1 MCDEQFK
8 NDDYLSNSQTQR
20 TNRRVLRT
28 KLKDMAFR
36 HLFLLSNL
44 KRIAYEPKH
53 LFGVPDSLNLIFVT
67 LKIYKIMKKILLIA
81 FSLFA
86 FSQGNAID
94 FKENL
99 LFTSTMDGA
108 HAIPAVSTTAKGIG
122 SFMLNKERDAI
133 AVNISLAMLSGA
145 PVNVSI
151 YHGAEGINGT
161 FFLDLTPFLTGNR
174 IATTI
179 SGTDVTANLAKYFN
193 DDLYVLVTTA
203 SHPTGEIRGQ
213 IKLETDL
220 NYVADLNS
228 METIP
233 MIMISGAYGLGTFG
247 LSMDN
252 SKLNFKVICQGLT
265 GAITSAKLYAG
276 TIGMVGIEVADIS
289 SFINGNVIT
298 GNIDPA
304 GSVLSNLLAGEIYLN
319 ITTDENPTGELRSQL
334 VNYKGLTFDGIL
346 DGSQMVP
353 PVSTPAQGVCVI
365 RFSPD
370 LTIMYYDIVV
380 DGVASSIDYSHLH
393 IGDYGMPYNSSS
405 FQVDFTSSING
416 NRISGTKTN
425 ISALN
430 KDRLLKSNLTLL
442 IHTSSHPQGEVRS
455 QVVRYAREGF
465 TVNLEGQQ
473 VVPAVSSAA
482 YGSGIVS
489 IGRDEENAHYNWLA
503 GDLSAPAVD
512 SYFKNNIIGEN
523 GSVIYSMSSAMTV
536 EGNNASANGFW
547 KSADDTPFLALNSA
561 QFSNHSVYLDITNSA
576 FPDGEIRGQVNDGFV
591 SYSVGINDDLS
602 DSDMLIYPNP
612 SAGKITISIP
622 KLEHS
627 EGKIEV
633 FDLLGRKTFSEE
645 YVNMGLSGF
654 QVDLSTLSKG
664 NYILKVG
671 NKNQFITKKIIL
683 Q

>member
-1 MCDEQFK
+1 
-8 NDDYLSNSQTQR
+8 
-20 TNRRVLRT
+20 
-28 KLKDMAFR
+28 
-36 HLFLLSNL
+36 
-44 KRIAYEPKH
+44 
-53 LFGVPDSLNLIFVT
+53 
-67 LKIYKIMKKILLIA
+67 MKKLLLIA
-81 FSLFA
+81 SALFA
-86 FSQGNAID
+86 YSQANAIT

-99 LFTSTMDGA
+99 LFTSTMDGT
-108 HAIPAVSTTAKGIG
+108 HAIPAVTTSAKGIG
-122 SFMLNKERDAI
+122 SFMLNKNRDTI
-133 AVNISLAMLSGA
+133 AVNISFAMLSGA

-151 YHGAEGINGT
+151 YQGAAGTNGT
-161 FFLDLTPFLTGNR
+161 LFLDLTPFLTGNR

-179 SGTDVTANLAKYFN
+179 SGTYVTANYAKYFN

-203 SHPTGEIRGQ
+203 NNPSGEIRGQ

-220 NYVADLNS
+220 NYVSDLNS

-233 MIMISGAYGLGTFG
+233 MIMVSGAYGLGSFG

-276 TIGMVGIEVADIS
+276 TIGMIGVEVADIS

-298 GNIDPA
+298 GNIIPPA
-304 GSVLSNLLAGEIYLN
+304 SVLSNLLIGEIYLN
-319 ITTDENPTGELRSQL
+319 ITTSQNPTGELRSQL
-334 VNYKGLTFDGIL
+334 VNYKGLTFDGIA

-370 LTIMYYDIVV
+370 LATMYYDIVV

-393 IGDYGMPYNSSS
+393 IGDFGQPYNSSS
-405 FQVDFTSSING
+405 FQVDFTSTING
-416 NRISGTKTN
+416 NRISGTKNN

-442 IHTSSHPQGEVRS
+442 IHTAAHPQGEIRS

-489 IGRDEENAHYNWLA
+489 ISRDEENAHYNWVA
-503 GDLSAPAVD
+503 GNLSAPAID
-512 SYFKNNIIGEN
+512 SYFKKNISGQN
-523 GSVIYSMSSAMTV
+523 GSVIYTMSPAMTV
-536 EGNNASANGFW
+536 VGNNASANGFW
-547 KSADDTPFLALNSA
+547 KSTDAIPFLPLNTA
-561 QFSNHSVYLDITNSA
+561 QFSADSVYIDITNSA
-576 FPDGEIRGQVNDGFV
+576 FPNGEIRGQVNDGFIT
-591 SYSVGINDDLS
+591 YTVGINDDLS
-602 DSDMLIYPNP
+602 NADMLIYPNP

-622 KLEHS
+622 GLEHS
-627 EGKIEV
+627 KGKIEV
-633 FDLLGRKTFSEE
+633 FDLLGRNTFSEE
-645 YVNMGLSGF
+645 YSNIGSSDL
-654 QVDLSTLSKG
+654 QIDLSTLSKG
-664 NYILKVG
+664 NYILKVL

>member
-1 MCDEQFK
+1 
-8 NDDYLSNSQTQR
+8 
-20 TNRRVLRT
+20 
-28 KLKDMAFR
+28 
-36 HLFLLSNL
+36 
-44 KRIAYEPKH
+44 
-53 LFGVPDSLNLIFVT
+53 
-67 LKIYKIMKKILLIA
+67 MKKILLIT
-81 FSLFA
+81 FVLFA
-86 FSQGNAID
+86 FSQSNAIT

-108 HAIPAVSTTAKGIG
+108 QAIPAVSTPAKGIG
-122 SFMLNKERDAI
+122 SFMLNKGRDSI
-133 AVNISLAMLSGA
+133 AVNISFAMLSGN

-151 YHGAEGINGT
+151 YQGAQGTNGIL
-161 FFLDLTPFLTGNR
+161 FLDLTPFLTGNR

-179 SGTDVTANLAKYFN
+179 SGTNVTANFAKYFS
-193 DDLYVLVTTA
+193 DDLYILVTTVNHI
-203 SHPTGEIRGQ
+203 SGEIRGQ

-220 NYVADLNS
+220 NFVSDLNT

-233 MIMISGAYGLGTFG
+233 MIMVSGAYGLGSFG
-247 LSMDN
+247 LTMDN

-276 TIGMVGIEVADIS
+276 TIGMVGVEVADLTS
-289 SFINGNVIT
+289 YVSGNVIT
-298 GNIDPA
+298 GNIIPTS
-304 GSVLSNLLAGEIYLN
+304 SVLSNLLAGEIYLN
-319 ITTDENPTGELRSQL
+319 ITTVQHPTGELRSQL

-370 LTIMYYDIVV
+370 LVTMYYDIVV

-393 IGDYGMPYNSSS
+393 IGDFGQPYNSSS

-442 IHTSSHPQGEVRS
+442 IHTSSHPQGEIRS

-489 IGRDEENAHYNWLA
+489 IDRDEENAHYNWLA
-503 GDLSAPAVD
+503 GDLSAPPVD
-512 SYFKNNIIGEN
+512 SYFKNNVSGQN
-523 GSVIYSMSSAMTV
+523 GPVIYTLSSAMTLM
-536 EGNNASANGFW
+536 GNNASANGFW
-547 KSADDTPFLALNSA
+547 TSTDATPFLALNSG
-561 QFSNHSVYLDITNSA
+561 QFSAESVYLDITNNV
-576 FPDGEIRGQVNDGFV
+576 FPSGEIRGQINDGFIN
-591 SYSVGINDDLS
+591 YTVGIADDLANS
-602 DSDMLIYPNP
+602 ELLIYPNP
-612 SAGKITISIP
+612 SQGKITVSLP
-622 KLEHS
+622 ELDYS
-627 EGKIEV
+627 RSQIEI
-633 FDLLGRKTFSEE
+633 FDLLGRNAFSEE
-645 YVNMGLSGF
+645 YVNIGSANL
-654 QVDLSTLSKG
+654 QLDLSTLSKG
-664 NYILKVG
+664 NYFLRIL
-671 NKNQFITKKIIL
+671 NKDQIITKKIIL

>member
-1 MCDEQFK
+1 
-8 NDDYLSNSQTQR
+8 
-20 TNRRVLRT
+20 
-28 KLKDMAFR
+28 
-36 HLFLLSNL
+36 
-44 KRIAYEPKH
+44 
-53 LFGVPDSLNLIFVT
+53 
-67 LKIYKIMKKILLIA
+67 MKKLLLIA
-81 FSLFA
+81 FSIFA
-86 FSQGNAID
+86 SQANAIT
-94 FKENL
+94 FKEHL

-108 HAIPAVSTTAKGIG
+108 QAIPAVSTPAKGIG
-122 SFMLNKERDAI
+122 SFMLNKGRDSI
-133 AVNISLAMLSGA
+133 AVNISFTMLSGV

-151 YHGAEGINGT
+151 YQGSQGTNGT
-161 FFLDLTPFLTGNR
+161 LFLDLTPFLTGNR

-179 SGTDVTANLAKYFN
+179 SGTYVTANYAKYFA
-193 DDLYVLVTTA
+193 DELYVLVTTVNNP
-203 SHPTGEIRGQ
+203 SGEIRGQ

-220 NYVADLNS
+220 NYVSDLNS

-233 MIMISGAYGLGTFG
+233 MIMVSGAYGLGTFG

-276 TIGMVGIEVADIS
+276 TIGMIGVEVADIS
-289 SFINGNVIT
+289 SFITGNVIT
-298 GNIDPA
+298 GNIVPA
-304 GSVLSNLLAGEIYLN
+304 TSVLSNLLAGEIYLN
-319 ITTDENPTGELRSQL
+319 ITTAQNPTGELRSQL

-370 LTIMYYDIVV
+370 LTTMYYDIVI

-393 IGDYGMPYNSSS
+393 IGDFGQPYNSSS

-442 IHTSSHPQGEVRS
+442 IHTASHPQGEIRS
-455 QVVRYAREGF
+455 QIVRFAREGF

-489 IGRDEENAHYNWLA
+489 ISRDEENVHYNWIA
-503 GDLSAPAVD
+503 GDLSAPPVD
-512 SYFKNNIIGEN
+512 SYFKNNVVGQN
-523 GSVIYSMSSAMTV
+523 GSVIYTMSSAMTV
-536 EGNNASANGFW
+536 MGNNASADGFW
-547 KSADDTPFLALNSA
+547 KSSDTPPFLAINST
-561 QFSNHSVYLDITNSA
+561 QFSANSVYLDITNSA
-576 FPDGEIRGQVNDGFV
+576 FPNGEIRGQVNNGFIN
-591 SYSVGINDDLS
+591 YTVGINDDLLN
-602 DSDMLIYPNP
+602 SDMLIYPNP
-612 SAGKITISIP
+612 SEGKLTISVP
-622 KLEHS
+622 ELVHS
-627 EGKIEV
+627 KGKIEV
-633 FDLLGRKTFSEE
+633 FDLSGRNIFSEE
-645 YVNMGLSGF
+645 YLNNGLSDL
-654 QVDLSTLSKG
+654 QLDLSTLTKG
-664 NYILKVG
+664 NYILKVL
-671 NKNQFITKKIIL
+671 NNNQFITKKIIL